1 MSGRLVRV
9 GLGGLIASGKSSL
22 AAALVVSGELQEA
35 IGGAVEHV
43 DADALLRAAR
53 SSDAPLR
60 DAIFAVVPDARRADE
75 SLDTNLL
82 AARAFADPS
91 VMARIEE
98 LQWPVA
104 RQAISEASRD
114 AQARGVRL
122 LLVEA
127 IALGRSGLAEEL
139 DGVLLLQA
147 DEGVR
152 RHRFVAR
159 GGSVDEFQLRNAAQA
174 GIPAEMAAIRAAPI
188 DGSGPLPETVRAAS
202 LVLRRLCLPGE
213 SIDRTHG

>member
-22 AAALVVSGELQEA
+22 AAALVASDELQEA

-60 DAIFAVVPDARRADE
+60 DAILAVVPDVRRADG
-75 SLDTNLL
+75 SLDSALL
-82 AARAFADPS
+82 AARAFADPA
-91 VMARIEE
+91 VMHRLED
-98 LQWPVA
+98 LQWPVV

-114 AQARGVRL
+114 AQARGVHL

-139 DGVLLLQA
+139 DGILFLHV
-147 DEGVR
+147 DEAAR
-152 RHRFVAR
+152 RSRFLSR
-159 GGSVDEFQLRNAAQA
+159 GGSEEDFQVRNAAQA
-174 GIPAEMAAIRAAPI
+174 GIPAEMAGIGAVRI
-188 DGSGPLPETVRAAS
+188 DGGGPLPETVHAAS
-202 LVLRRLCLPGE
+202 LVLRRLCLQGE
-213 SIDRTHG
+213 SID

>member
-22 AAALVVSGELQEA
+22 ATALVANVELQEA

-53 SSDAPLR
+53 SNDVALR
-60 DAIFAVVPDARRADE
+60 DALLAVVPDARRVDG
-75 SLDTNLL
+75 SLDTKAL
-82 AARAFADPS
+82 AARSFADPA
-91 VMARIEE
+91 VMHRLEE
-98 LQWPVA
+98 LQWPVV
-104 RQAISEASRD
+104 RQAISEVSRD

-139 DGVLLLQA
+139 DGALFLHV
-147 DEGVR
+147 DEAVR
-152 RHRFVAR
+152 RDRFASR
-159 GGSVDEFQLRNAAQA
+159 GGNEEDFQVRNAAQA
-174 GIPAEMAAIRAAPI
+174 GIPAEMATIGAVPI
-188 DGSGPLPETVRAAS
+188 DGSGPLPETVHAAS
-202 LVLRRLCLPGE
+202 LVLRRLCLQGE
-213 SIDRTHG
+213 STD

>member
-1 MSGRLVRV
+1 VSGRLVRV

-22 AAALVVSGELQEA
+22 AAALVASDELQEA

-53 SSDAPLR
+53 SSDVPLR
-60 DAIFAVVPDARRADE
+60 DAILSAVPDARRADG
-75 SLDTNLL
+75 SLDTKLL

-98 LQWPVA
+98 LQWPVV
-104 RQAISEASRD
+104 RRAISEATQD
-114 AQARGVRL
+114 AQARGVHL

-139 DGVLLLQA
+139 DGILFLHV
-147 DEGVR
+147 DEAVR
-152 RHRFVAR
+152 RSRFLSR
-159 GGSVDEFQLRNAAQA
+159 GGSEEDFQVRNAAQA
-174 GIPAEMAAIRAAPI
+174 GIPAEMAGIGAVRI
-188 DGSGPLPETVRAAS
+188 DGGGPLPETVHAAS
-202 LVLRRLCLPGE
+202 LVLRRLCLQGE
-213 SIDRTHG
+213 SID

>member
-1 MSGRLVRV
+1 VRGRLVRV

-60 DAIFAVVPDARRADE
+60 DAILAVVPDARRADG
-75 SLDTNLL
+75 SLDSALL

-98 LQWPVA
+98 LQWPVV

-139 DGVLLLQA
+139 DGVLFLQA

-152 RHRFVAR
+152 RDRFVIR
-159 GGSVDEFQLRNAAQA
+159 GGSADEFQVRNAAQA
-174 GIPAEMAAIRAAPI
+174 GIPAEMAGIGAVPI
-188 DGSGPLPETVRAAS
+188 DGSGPLPETVHAAS
-202 LVLRRLCLPGE
+202 LVLRRLCLQGE
-213 SIDRTHG
+213 SID

>member
-22 AAALVVSGELQEA
+22 AAALVASDELQEA
-35 IGGAVEHV
+35 IGGAIEHLDV
-43 DADALLRAAR
+43 DALLREAR

-60 DAIFAVVPDARRADE
+60 DAILSAVPDVRSADG
-75 SLDTNLL
+75 SLDTKAL
-82 AARAFADPS
+82 AARAFADS
-91 VMARIEE
+91 AVMRRLEA
-98 LQWPVA
+98 LQWPVV
-104 RQAISEASRD
+104 REKLSEVSR
-114 AQARGVRL
+114 AAETRGVRL

-139 DGVLLLQA
+139 DGVLFLQA

-152 RHRFVAR
+152 RDRFVTR
-159 GGSVDEFQLRNAAQA
+159 GGSADEFQVRNAAQA
-174 GIPAEMAAIRAAPI
+174 GIPAEMAGIGAAPI

-202 LVLRRLCLPGE
+202 LVLRRLCLQGE
-213 SIDRTHG
+213 SID